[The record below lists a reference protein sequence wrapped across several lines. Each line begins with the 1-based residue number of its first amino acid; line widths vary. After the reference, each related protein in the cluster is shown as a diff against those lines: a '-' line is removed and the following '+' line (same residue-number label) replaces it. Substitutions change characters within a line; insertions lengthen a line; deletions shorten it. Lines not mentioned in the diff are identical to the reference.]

1 MNQSGWFKLNVSTI
15 KERQCVIKTKHR
27 MLTCYHCSLK
37 YYRYLMLL
45 KVIASVISVSRAE
58 TGHDLLK
65 LDVCCVLMVF
75 MAKLKSL
82 HLVTIATP

>member
-1 MNQSGWFKLNVSTI
+1 
-15 KERQCVIKTKHR
+15 
-27 MLTCYHCSLK
+27 
-37 YYRYLMLL
+37 MLL

-65 LDVCCVLMVF
+65 RDVCCVLMLF